1 VSEVKELQ
9 EVTRATQRLGELK
22 AMGVELHEILGGW
35 AGAAFI
41 RDYCEGD
48 PEVAYASIACV
59 YFPITQESRINAG

>member
-1 VSEVKELQ
+1 MSEVKELQ

-48 PEVAYASIACV
+48 PEVAYASIACA
-59 YFPITQESRINAG
+59 YFPITQECRINAG

>member
-41 RDYCEGD
+41 RDY
-48 PEVAYASIACV
+48 
-59 YFPITQESRINAG
+59 